1 MTGGASW
8 IDLWDSSVSA
18 RVLLSEDFDTFLE
31 MSEFNLELELFLS
44 ASISVKTSQ
53 FAADLFKSVNVFEDV
68 MFMLF
73 FGILMLTGLSTFT
86 KETSLSNRCS
96 SAKFFVFLNHVVN

>member
-1 MTGGASW
+1 
-8 IDLWDSSVSA
+8 
-18 RVLLSEDFDTFLE
+18 

-73 FGILMLTGLSTFT
+73 FGVLMLTGLSTFT
-86 KETSLSNRCS
+86 KETSL
-96 SAKFFVFLNHVVN
+96 